1 MKMKKKK
8 KSEDIICNLDT
19 SLLTQ
24 GDTIKFKTQ

>member
-8 KSEDIICNLDT
+8 KSEDIICNLDI